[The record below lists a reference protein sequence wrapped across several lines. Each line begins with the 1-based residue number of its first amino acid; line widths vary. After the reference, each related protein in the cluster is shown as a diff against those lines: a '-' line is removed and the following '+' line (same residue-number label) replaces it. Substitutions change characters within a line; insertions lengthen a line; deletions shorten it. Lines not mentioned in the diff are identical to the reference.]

1 MIKKFNDFL
10 NESTTYNDILT
21 LDELKEKYPKMKF
34 TMNPNKKF
42 GDDAYF
48 VRVDI
53 EKQDG
58 EMEYL
63 GAYKGVVS
71 KEEGLEFFNGTAKR
85 EYDKYY

>member
-10 NESTTYNDILT
+10 NESTTYNDMLT
-21 LDELKEKYPKMKF
+21 LDELKEKYPQIKF
-34 TMNPNKKF
+34 TM
-42 GDDAYF
+42 DDKGNNLYF
-48 VRVDI
+48 ARVDI

-63 GAYKGVVS
+63 GAIKGKVQEKVA
-71 KEEGLEFFNGTAKR
+71 LEFLNNTAKR